1 MDYVFG
7 SPVPRSAMT
16 DEPSTVADRVAEHA
30 VTVET
35 DPEASLEDLDPLRT
49 AFEDH
54 TVVGLDEATHGT
66 REFFELKHRLIAFL
80 VRELDCRVVAM
91 EAAFSESTA
100 IHDYVVHG
108 EGDPKEALDGIHFW
122 TWNVE
127 SVLSLLEWLRAFN
140 EGRPLDDRVRFYG
153 VDAQHTV
160 GPARELREYLDRVDP
175 DYLARVED
183 DLDTLAEGLET
194 WTTPDEEVLATTA
207 ATADTVAGVRDRLAE
222 RRESYVE
229 ATSPEEH
236 ELAVRHAWTLG
247 RAHELAAENAAADGM
262 SGWAVRERSM
272 AANLAWALDRE
283 DADQVV
289 LWAHN
294 AHLMRGTRDLDGTQQ
309 RGLGQLLAA
318 EYGDDYYPLGFDF
331 DRGEFQA
338 IVGEEFETE
347 GLQAWVVD
355 SLSDGEAPVADAF
368 ANVDAPAAVLDFETA
383 REDPR
388 LAGWLDREHE
398 RRDFGAVFRD
408 ERQTAVDV
416 PAERFDGLAVVY
428 ETTRAVPIDD
438 EDDESEDDE
447 SEDEAED

>member
-1 MDYVFG
+1 
-7 SPVPRSAMT
+7 MT

-35 DPEASLEDLDPLRT
+35 DPEASPEDLDPLLT

-54 TVVGLDEATHGT
+54 TVVGLGEATHGT

-100 IHDYVVHG
+100 IYDYVVHG

-207 ATADTVAGVRDRLAE
+207 ATADTVAGVRDRLVE

-247 RAHELAAENAAADGM
+247 RVHELAAENAAADDM

-318 EYGDDYYPLGFDF
+318 TTATRSGSTSTAASSRRSPARSSRQRDCR
-331 DRGEFQA
+331 RGSS
-338 IVGEEFETE
+338 TR
-347 GLQAWVVD
+347 
-355 SLSDGEAPVADAF
+355 SP
-368 ANVDAPAAVLDFETA
+368 TA
-383 REDPR
+383 RLRWPTPSPTWTLRPQFWTSRPPARIPAWQGGSTGSTSVAISGRCFGTSDRPR
-388 LAGWLDREHE
+388 STCLPSASAGWPSST
-398 RRDFGAVFRD
+398 RRRGRC
-408 ERQTAVDV
+408 RS
-416 PAERFDGLAVVY
+416 
-428 ETTRAVPIDD
+428 TTRTTARTRRRTDA
-438 EDDESEDDE
+438 SEDDE
-447 SEDEAED
+447 SEDEAKD